1 MSGGK
6 FDYSNDKAAR
16 EIFNW
21 GADVDYGMGDSNYQR
36 NVKSARKINPLED
49 KQLSELVFDVF
60 CLLHSF
66 DWYASGD
73 TGGETYFSDVEY

>member
-1 MSGGK
+1 M

-49 KQLSELVFDVF
+49 KQ
-60 CLLHSF
+60 
-66 DWYASGD
+66 
-73 TGGETYFSDVEY
+73 